1 MWSNPPRRGASRCQ
15 AAWNSNLQAIY
26 LMQYISRHAYWSTTH
41 FFKMAKKSKTSK
53 LSIDSDVQSNGNG
66 KRLHMKWKS
75 VPLWYVV
82 FLSIFTLSHA
92 NGSPRWNK
100 LSAASSFLK
109 PKSSSSKS
117 VQEMSI
123 IPYHASLGSKKQ
135 SADKCLSSLRGGSA
149 AVNPF
154 PSGYVHKSCSL
165 FWNSRSTLKLNE
177 INFNTS
183 FADTT
188 HLGMD

>member
-1 MWSNPPRRGASRCQ
+1 MRPQSTARTRCQ
-15 AAWNSNLQAIY
+15 SLSGRVEFKPAGNLSNAVFLDMHMFQLIDYA
-26 LMQYISRHAYWSTTH
+26 LLH
-41 FFKMAKKSKTSK
+41 KMAKKSKISK

-66 KRLHMKWKS
+66 KRIHMKWKS

-82 FLSIFTLSHA
+82 FLSIFTLSNA
-92 NGSPRWNK
+92 NGSPRWNT

-123 IPYHASLGSKKQ
+123 IPYHAYLGSKKQ

-165 FWNSRSTLKLNE
+165 F
-177 INFNTS
+177 
-183 FADTT
+183 
-188 HLGMD
+188 